1 MVMVLNWCN
10 YYSFLHAVPDPQS
23 VSLSSDPV
31 TPVISGRDVTL
42 VCTVRMSQDHIIMD
56 SEIFLLMADSQ
67 IFRPD
72 GTPLTTTG
80 PSVTGTTFTFTAQ
93 LNSFGRSDSGNYT
106 CNATVRAQPSA
117 MYLTGIATMVV
128 TARITRITTGRLII
142 SSTGLKS
149 LYELFYNPLYI

>member
-10 YYSFLHAVPDPQS
+10 CYNFLHAVPDPQS

-42 VCTVRMSQDHIIMD
+42 VCTVRMSQDHILD

-80 PSVTGTTFTFTAQ
+80 PSVTGTTFTYTAMV
-93 LNSFGRSDSGNYT
+93 NSFGRSDSGNYT
-106 CNATVRAQPSA
+106 CNATVRPLSESTSL
-117 MYLTGIATMVV
+117 YLTGIEMLSSKISIIAGKFV
-128 TARITRITTGRLII
+128 LIN
-142 SSTGLKS
+142 
-149 LYELFYNPLYI
+149 YCA